1 MFPTTSSESGF
12 SDAQTEEEEE
22 NDDQSIISEV
32 TDDKSESNPIESPDP
47 SESNVIEKLDQ
58 PGLIQICD
66 ENEMSA
72 STLTIKAVE
81 ESNCDDD
88 NNLSADNNET
98 NDESGLSIPI
108 FIPSLDYVA
117 GVPPGVNF
125 YDDRPLSLDRFTT
138 DKRPS
143 FLEQSP

>member
-32 TDDKSESNPIESPDP
+32 TDDKSESNPIESSDP

-88 NNLSADNNET
+88 NNVT
-98 NDESGLSIPI
+98 NDETGLSIPI

-117 GVPPGVNF
+117 GVPPGDNF

-138 DKRPS
+138 EKY
-143 FLEQSP
+143 

>member
-1 MFPTTSSESGF
+1 M
-12 SDAQTEEEEE
+12 
-22 NDDQSIISEV
+22 ISEV
-32 TDDKSESNPIESPDP
+32 TDDKSESNMIESPDQ
-47 SESNVIEKLDQ
+47 SESNPIEKLDQ
-58 PGLIQICD
+58 PGSVQICD

-72 STLTIKAVE
+72 STLTIKAIE

-88 NNLSADNNET
+88 NNMSADNNVV

-125 YDDRPLSLDRFTT
+125 YT
-138 DKRPS
+138 
-143 FLEQSP
+143 